1 MRAITTSNMPGNPME
16 QPPHVPALVLRSS
29 GGDRPPV
36 AMGGTAIERSMVT
49 AGSIAVYDVKPA
61 VVARASA
68 SAPAHKALVPSK
80 HQAVFSVHVQ
90 NAITGRSWIVHR
102 RFSDFTTLRTLIDEH
117 FSVFHDEF
125 PRLGAL
131 VGELYFPRKHKFLS
145 KLGRVVE
152 HRCDAFLEYLVRLH
166 RLLISREYMLRSEIS
181 TIGLSILRGF
191 LGSSIV
197 QDPAH
202 KAYPFHK
209 PIRPTQLKPSERSP
223 VHQCGSLHT
232 VIEDDQEMEAAR
244 EEAKKAGPKVAADEE
259 IPREDSTNSTDVDS
273 LSEDMTDRED
283 DELDGDDN
291 DRESSFRESS
301 MRESCMRESQ
311 LVDRRRSYKYAR
323 NRKVLLFLKKDMFGS
338 SEETVR
344 SPSAV
349 EDTAVVDC
357 GDNAKALA
365 QLSITANE

>member
-1 MRAITTSNMPGNPME
+1 MRAIAASNMPGNALE
-16 QPPHVPALVLRSS
+16 QQPHVPALVLRSS
-29 GGDRPPV
+29 GGDKPPV

-49 AGSIAVYDVKPA
+49 PGSIAVYDVKPA
-61 VVARASA
+61 VVRRTAA
-68 SAPAHKALVPSK
+68 APAPKALVPSK
-80 HQAVFSVHVQ
+80 NQALFAVHVQ

-102 RFSDFTTLRTLIDEH
+102 RFSDFATLRALMADH
-117 FSVFHDEF
+117 FSVFRDEF

-131 VGELYFPRKHKFLS
+131 VDELYFPRKHKFLS
-145 KLGRVVE
+145 KLERVVE

-166 RLLISREYMLRSEIS
+166 RLLISRDYMLRSEIS

-223 VHQCGSLHT
+223 IHQCGSLHT
-232 VIEDDQEMEAAR
+232 VLEDAQEAEA
-244 EEAKKAGPKVAADEE
+244 EQEAKKAAPKAAADEE

-283 DELDGDDN
+283 DDN
-291 DRESSFRESS
+291 DLEDEEDARESS

-323 NRKVLLFLKKDMFGS
+323 NRKVLLFLKKEMFS
-338 SEETVR
+338 SDEQPVR

-349 EDTAVVDC
+349 APTAVVDC
-357 GDNAKALA
+357 EDNAKALA
-365 QLSITANE
+365 QLSIAAKE